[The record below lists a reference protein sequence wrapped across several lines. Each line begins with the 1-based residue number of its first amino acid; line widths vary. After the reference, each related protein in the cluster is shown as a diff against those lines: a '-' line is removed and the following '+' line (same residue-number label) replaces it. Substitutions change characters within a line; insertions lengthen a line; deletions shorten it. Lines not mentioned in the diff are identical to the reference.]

1 MVRPGESCHEQEQRQ
16 GAQAEQ
22 EHVTQPQRTL
32 AGLGLIIEKAESGK
46 FYQVG
51 LGPAPQVQPKRSSDG
66 KRAEEGEGIEQR
78 HAHWN
83 FFLSARNIA
92 SACQG
97 FSSVRTRQC
106 AISRP
111 RNNW

>member
-1 MVRPGESCHEQEQRQ
+1 MVGPGESANQQKQRQ
-16 GAQAEQ
+16 CAQSEQ
-22 EHVTQPQRTL
+22 EHVPQAQRTA
-32 AGLGLIIEKAESGK
+32 AGLGLVIEKAESGK

-66 KRAEEGEGIEQR
+66 KRAEEGDGIEQGQ
-78 HAHWN
+78 AHLN

-97 FSSVRTRQC
+97 VSSVRTRQC
-106 AISRP
+106 AIS
-111 RNNW
+111 